1 MKSQRLFFI
10 SVLITGLFLVTC
22 SKKQEADIKPGLLIT
37 LKDTLGNSVSGASVR
52 LYKSASDTGITRI
65 SDSTGVV
72 FFTDLEPEIYYWLAT
87 KGCKTN
93 LNSQTTLSKAL
104 IANVVLYGYSVMMET
119 GTLMITNSSAEP
131 YKVTTDSVFTANVY
145 IDTSYI
151 SYPKIG
157 SYLIHSEKLS
167 TPGIG
172 KDTLIHI
179 NCGDTVLIG
188 LPY

>member
-1 MKSQRLFFI
+1 MKTQQLYFIAALF
-10 SVLITGLFLVTC
+10 TGLFLVTC
-22 SKKQEADIKPGLLIT
+22 SKKQEIVTTPGLLIT
-37 LKDTLGNSVSGASVR
+37 LRDTLGNSVSGATVR
-52 LYKSASDTGITRI
+52 IYKNATDTGISKI

-72 FFTDLEPEIYYWLAT
+72 FFTDLEPAIYYWLAT

-93 LNSQTTLSKAL
+93 LNSQTTLNRKL
-104 IANVVLYGYSVMMET
+104 ITNVVLYGYSVMMET
-119 GTLMITNSSAEP
+119 GTLMITNSSADP

-157 SYLIHSEKLS
+157 SYFIHSEKLS

-172 KDTLIHI
+172 KDTLIQI
-179 NCGDTVLIG
+179 NCGDTALIK